1 MADPYSLISRPF
13 LNEQQCREI
22 IDQHDH
28 NLEHVEQSIYRKVN
42 IKLIDVDEI
51 PGLTDLLFQAN
62 DRIFNFDLNGESEI
76 YFARYEPGDHYDKVH
91 IDSLPAVITRKI
103 SFTLFLN
110 DDYQGGDFEIIGEML
125 GFDKM
130 NTTRKGKLR
139 NKETAPLATK
149 ASEAVSLK
157 S

>member
-28 NLEHVEQSIYRKVN
+28 DLEQVEQSIYRKVN

-51 PGLTDLLFQAN
+51 PGLKDLLFQAN

-76 YFARYEPGDHYDKVH
+76 
-91 IDSLPAVITRKI
+91 
-103 SFTLFLN
+103 
-110 DDYQGGDFEIIGEML
+110 
-125 GFDKM
+125 
-130 NTTRKGKLR
+130 
-139 NKETAPLATK
+139 
-149 ASEAVSLK
+149 
-157 S
+157 